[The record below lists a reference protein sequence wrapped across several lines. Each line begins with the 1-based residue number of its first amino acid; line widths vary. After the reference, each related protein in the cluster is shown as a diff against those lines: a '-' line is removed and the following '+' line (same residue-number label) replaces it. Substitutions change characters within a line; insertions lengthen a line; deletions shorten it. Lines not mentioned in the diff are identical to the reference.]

1 MSDKCER
8 QSSIYEVFRQLG
20 LETAEKRNHFQRLA
34 DLGTIGQSLE
44 KVPHRNRRRVDSVRR
59 HAREHG
65 KPPRTQLAQRRADPL
80 GPLRVRRGLGNRA
93 AAECTDRHGPAMS
106 YEWACPPLIK
116 HTD

>member
-8 QSSIYEVFRQLG
+8 QRSIYEVFRQLG
-20 LETAEKRNHFQRLA
+20 LETAKKRNHFQRLA

-65 KPPRTQLAQRRADPL
+65 KPPRTQLA
-80 GPLRVRRGLGNRA
+80 
-93 AAECTDRHGPAMS
+93 
-106 YEWACPPLIK
+106 
-116 HTD
+116 